1 MLSSSLSQ
9 LPSLNRTGPGV
20 AVSATPRLKLD
31 FGSASVA
38 KAPSESEIP
47 ARDATFRPIHYL
59 GSKLRVVDEVVAA
72 IDEVDPAKGAV
83 LDLFAGSGTVARALS
98 GGRRV
103 YASDIQEYSRAIS
116 SALLAPDLPDLGL
129 VEAFRTRLADHHAFQ
144 RELANAIAPAVEH
157 EEAAIQAAL
166 RGDPEPICDLLDH
179 GSFLALELAA
189 PTPGASAILKP
200 LRESL
205 RRLKKLGLAGSPDA
219 TALRYFGGAYFSYTQ
234 AAELDVLS
242 RVIDSFGPRR
252 RDTLLAA
259 LLSTASDVV
268 NTVGK
273 QFAQPIRPRSKDGR
287 PKHHLIAKI
296 TRDRAVAPSTVYL
309 KWLGRYAALS
319 SCDMGHAAIRADYVD
334 ALRRL
339 KGDVAVVYADPPY
352 TRDHYSRF
360 YHVLETLALR
370 DNPSIAANPGAIQ
383 GELSRGLYRE
393 DRHQSPFCIKS
404 QVQAAFSAMFAGATS
419 AGASL
424 VLSYSPFDRDSNAR
438 PRLMSITGIAELAE
452 QFYREVEVRTIDG
465 VSHSKLNH
473 TRLNYEIPPDAEVM
487 FLCKGI
493 RL

>member
-1 MLSSSLSQ
+1 MLSSSLPQ
-9 LPSLNRTGPGV
+9 LPGHDQTGAGGV
-20 AVSATPRLKLD
+20 VTTMPQLTLD
-31 FGSASVA
+31 FGPALVDT
-38 KAPSESEIP
+38 APSGSDVA
-47 ARDATFRPIHYL
+47 AREATFRPIHYL

-72 IDEVDPAKGAV
+72 IDEVDPDRGAI

-98 GGRRV
+98 GRRRV
-103 YASDIQEYSRAIS
+103 YASDIQEYSRVIS
-116 SALLAPDLPDLGL
+116 GALLATRLPDAAM
-129 VEAFRTRLADHHAFQ
+129 VDAFRIRLAEQQDFQ
-144 RELANAIAPAVEH
+144 RDLADAIAPAAEH

-179 GSFLALELAA
+179 GSLLALELDA
-189 PTPGASAILKP
+189 PTPAGSLVMKP

-205 RRLKKLGLAGSPDA
+205 HRLRRLGLFGSA
-219 TALRYFGGAYFSYTQ
+219 EVTALRYFGGAYFSYAQ

-242 RVIDSFGPRR
+242 RVIDSFGPKH

-259 LLSTASDVV
+259 LLSTASDIV

-273 QFAQPIRPRSKDGR
+273 QFAQPIRPRSKDGS
-287 PKHHLIAKI
+287 PKRHLIAKI
-296 TRDRAVAPSTVYL
+296 TRDRAVAPRVAYL
-309 KWLGRYAALS
+309 GWLARYAALS
-319 SCDMGHAAIRADYVD
+319 TADLGHVAIRADYVD
-334 ALRRL
+334 ALKRL
-339 KGDVAVVYADPPY
+339 KGDVSVVYADPPY

-370 DNPSIAANPGAIQ
+370 DNPTIATNPGAIT
-383 GELSRGLYRE
+383 GELSRGLYRK

-404 QVQAAFSAMFAGATS
+404 QVQAAFGAMFVGATS

-438 PRLMSITGIAELAE
+438 PRLMSIEGIVELAE
-452 QFYREVEVRTIDG
+452 QFYSKVEVRTIDG

-487 FLCKGI
+487 FLCTGI
-493 RL
+493 KR

>member
-1 MLSSSLSQ
+1 MLSSSLSR
-9 LPSLNRTGPGV
+9 LPSLNRTGPDEV
-20 AVSATPRLKLD
+20 VSATPQLKLD

-38 KAPSESEIP
+38 PVPSESEFP

-72 IDEVDPAKGAV
+72 IDEVDPDKGAV

-103 YASDIQEYSRAIS
+103 YASDIQEYSRVSS
-116 SALLAPDLPDLGL
+116 SALLAPDLPDIGL
-129 VEAFRTRLADHHAFQ
+129 VEAFRTRLAEHHPFQ
-144 RELANAIAPAVEH
+144 RDLATAMAPAVEH

-205 RRLKKLGLAGSPDA
+205 RRLKKLGLAGSPDV
-219 TALRYFGGAYFSYTQ
+219 TALRYFGGAYFSYAQ
-234 AAELDVLS
+234 AAELDVLA

-273 QFAQPIRPRSKDGR
+273 QFAQPIRPRSKDGS

-319 SCDMGHAAIRADYVD
+319 SCDMGHAAIRADYID
-334 ALRRL
+334 ALAGL
-339 KGDVAVVYADPPY
+339 KGEVAVVYADPPY

-404 QVQAAFSAMFAGATS
+404 RVQAAFSAMFAGATS
-419 AGASL
+419 AGASF

-438 PRLMSITGIAELAE
+438 PRLMSITGIVELAE

-473 TRLNYEIPPDAEVM
+473 TRLNYEVPLDAEVM

>member
-9 LPSLNRTGPGV
+9 LPSLERTGLGE
-20 AVSATPRLKLD
+20 AVSATPQLKLD
-31 FGSASVA
+31 FESASVA
-38 KAPSESEIP
+38 TVPSESEFP
-47 ARDATFRPIHYL
+47 SREATFRPIHYL
-59 GSKLRVVDEVVAA
+59 GSKLRVIDEVVAA
-72 IDEVDPAKGAV
+72 IDEVDPGKGAV

-103 YASDIQEYSRAIS
+103 FASDIQEYSRVIS
-116 SALLAPDLPDLGL
+116 SALLAPDLPDPGL
-129 VEAFRTRLADHHAFQ
+129 VEAFRTRLAEHRDFQ
-144 RELANAIAPAVEH
+144 CSVADAIAPAVEH

-179 GSFLALELAA
+179 GSFLALELEAS
-189 PTPGASAILKP
+189 TPGACSILKP
-200 LRESL
+200 LRECL
-205 RRLKKLGLAGSPDA
+205 RRLKRLGLAGSADA
-219 TALRYFGGAYFSYTQ
+219 TAMRYFGGSYFSYAQ

-242 RVIDSFGPRR
+242 RVIDSFGPKR

-273 QFAQPIRPRSKDGR
+273 QFAQPIRPRSKDGS

-309 KWLGRYAALS
+309 RWLGRYAALS

-334 ALRRL
+334 ALERL

-404 QVQAAFSAMFAGATS
+404 QVHEAFSAMFAGATS

-424 VLSYSPFDRDSNAR
+424 ILSYSPFDRDSNAR
-438 PRLMSITGIAELAE
+438 PRLMSITGIIELAE

>member
-1 MLSSSLSQ
+1 MLSSPSYQ
-9 LPSLNRTGPGV
+9 LPGLDQTGAGV
-20 AVSATPRLKLD
+20 AANATPQLTLN
-31 FGSASVA
+31 FGSSSVA
-38 KAPSESEIP
+38 TDPSKSESP
-47 ARDATFRPIHYL
+47 ARECAFRPIHYL
-59 GSKLRVVDEVVAA
+59 GSKLRVLDEVVAA
-72 IDEVDPAKGAV
+72 IDEVDPGRGAV

-98 GGRRV
+98 GSRRV

-116 SALLAPDLPDLGL
+116 SALLAPELPDEDI
-129 VEAFRTRLADHHAFQ
+129 VAAFRTRLAEHHVFQ
-144 RELANAIAPAVEH
+144 RDLADAIAPAVEH

-179 GSFLALELAA
+179 GSFLTLELDA
-189 PTPGASAILKP
+189 PTLAASSVVKP

-205 RRLKKLGLAGSPDA
+205 RRLKRLELVGSADI
-219 TALRYFGGAYFSYTQ
+219 TALRYFGGAYFSYAQ

-242 RVIDSFGPRR
+242 RVIGSFGPKR

-273 QFAQPIRPRSKDGR
+273 QFAQPIRPRSKDGN
-287 PKHHLIAKI
+287 PKRHLIAKI
-296 TRDRAVAPSTVYL
+296 TRDRAVAPGAMYVR
-309 KWLGRYAALS
+309 WLARYAALS
-319 SCDMGHAAIRADYVD
+319 SSDLGHVAIRADYAD
-334 ALRRL
+334 ALERL
-339 KGDVAVVYADPPY
+339 KNDVSVVYADPPY

-370 DNPSIAANPGAIQ
+370 DNPTIAANPGAIQ
-383 GELSRGLYRE
+383 GRLSRGLYRE

-404 QVQAAFSAMFAGATS
+404 QVQAAFGAMFVGAKS
-419 AGASL
+419 ADASL
-424 VLSYSPFDRDSNAR
+424 VLSYSPFDRASNAR
-438 PRLMSITGIAELAE
+438 PRLMSITGIVELAE

-473 TRLNYEIPPDAEVM
+473 TRLNHEIPPHAEVM

-493 RL
+493 KR